1 MDKVK
6 LRWRFLRRKLLI
18 NIATNR
24 EISERAVRESIKRIS
39 TTAPHL
45 AIATMLVALSFLLFV
60 NPATD
65 TEQTWRNGI
74 IFVNSLSSIGCVF
87 SALISRRAIKKK
99 YSLRFMNNFLN
110 LVIAFVLISGLAIT
124 MIDQSVMTNLTPMMI
139 SITIVSTLYF
149 QRPLRGIITFLVVYI
164 LFFLGMILL
173 NVSPHILSSSLVNGM
188 VITFVGCALT
198 IVNWANFRRSELQ
211 ERKIL
216 EQQAVL
222 ERMAYHDPLTKLPNR
237 RFLDELIKNEVAK
250 VRRGQTHS
258 CLIVLDIDDFKLV
271 NDTYGHPTGDEV
283 LKEFVEVVD
292 KLMRASDTFVR
303 LGGEEFLILVP
314 DSSLDATLIF
324 ADRLRQEVARHRFTA
339 NDDKITITISI
350 GVASLN
356 GVETSSDYYSNA
368 DRALYRAKNKGKNRI
383 EVHREIS

>member
-1 MDKVK
+1 M
-6 LRWRFLRRKLLI
+6 
-18 NIATNR
+18 
-24 EISERAVRESIKRIS
+24 
-39 TTAPHL
+39 
-45 AIATMLVALSFLLFV
+45 
-60 NPATD
+60 
-65 TEQTWRNGI
+65 
-74 IFVNSLSSIGCVF
+74 
-87 SALISRRAIKKK
+87 
-99 YSLRFMNNFLN
+99 
-110 LVIAFVLISGLAIT
+110 
-124 MIDQSVMTNLTPMMI
+124 
-139 SITIVSTLYF
+139 
-149 QRPLRGIITFLVVYI
+149 
-164 LFFLGMILL
+164 
-173 NVSPHILSSSLVNGM
+173 
-188 VITFVGCALT
+188 
-198 IVNWANFRRSELQ
+198 
-211 ERKIL
+211 
-216 EQQAVL
+216 
-222 ERMAYHDPLTKLPNR
+222 
-237 RFLDELIKNEVAK
+237 IKNEVAK